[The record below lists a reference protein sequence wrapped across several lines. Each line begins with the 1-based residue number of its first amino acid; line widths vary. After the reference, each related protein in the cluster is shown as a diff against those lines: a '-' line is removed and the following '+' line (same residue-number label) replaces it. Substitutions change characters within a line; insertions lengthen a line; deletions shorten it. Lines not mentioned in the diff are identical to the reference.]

1 MESTSPAAVATA
13 SATASSTASAATLAK
28 GALRRL
34 AQAQQEPTP
43 DNDARAYADEAG
55 QAAPAAMGGTPEADA
70 VAGLKALGHAWVRV
84 MLVEKLAHHLDRGGK
99 QWTGAR
105 RKDSVKRV
113 LQGSRSD
120 PRRLLQRL
128 QLLRTAWEADAPS
141 DPAHTGVEDPPLE
154 MKAPLLADAG
164 AWPPIVASLQDTV

>member
-13 SATASSTASAATLAK
+13 SASASTLESASASAATLAK

-34 AQAQQEPTP
+34 AQAQQDPTP
-43 DNDARAYADEAG
+43 DNDPRAYAEEAG
-55 QAAPAAMGGTPEADA
+55 QAAPAAMAMATPAADA
-70 VAGLKALGHAWVRV
+70 AAGLMALGHAWVRV

-105 RKDSVKRV
+105 RKDSLKRV

-120 PRRLLQRL
+120 PH
-128 QLLRTAWEADAPS
+128 ACCSACS
-141 DPAHTGVEDPPLE
+141 H
-154 MKAPLLADAG
+154 
-164 AWPPIVASLQDTV
+164 